1 MFEYL
6 LVVASTLIYF
16 RVFHFP
22 SDPAP
27 PKTEK
32 GVQTDPWFPTAIM
45 DFMDVSSGSESEMVC
60 TTELV
65 DWFASG
71 EESDSSMIELPP
83 LVRQS
88 SHGLKERSPMSQ

>member
-27 PKTEK
+27 PKTDK
-32 GVQTDPWFPTAIM
+32 YVQTDPWFPTAIM
-45 DFMDVSSGSESEMVC
+45 DFMDVSSGSEMEC

-83 LVRQS
+83 LVRQP
-88 SHGLKERSPMSQ
+88 SHGLKESHPRSK